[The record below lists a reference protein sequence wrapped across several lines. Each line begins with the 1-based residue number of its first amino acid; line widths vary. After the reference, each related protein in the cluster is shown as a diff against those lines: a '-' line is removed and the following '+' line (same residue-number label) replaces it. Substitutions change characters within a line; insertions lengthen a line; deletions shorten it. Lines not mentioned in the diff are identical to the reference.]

1 MAYLWSSPSPLVS
14 SINKTDRH
22 EITKIMFKVVLNTIT
37 LTIDL
42 FVSSGVSFL
51 SVSTTMCVYFF
62 AQFQGENYRLKIT
75 KRQNQDE
82 T

>member
-1 MAYLWSSPSPLVS
+1 
-14 SINKTDRH
+14 
-22 EITKIMFKVVLNTIT
+22 MFKVVLNTIT